1 MKLEMQSA
9 ILRFID
15 VTFTSWAILLIV
27 GCGNSDLTETNTVED
42 ETLAV
47 WFSEEAAIRGL
58 AFQHESGFDGR
69 QPYLPEITG
78 SGAAL
83 LDVDGDGDLDAYI
96 VQSGS
101 LHDDVEKV
109 GNALYLND
117 GFGRFVE
124 VPGAGG
130 AGDTGYGMGVSAGDI
145 DNDGDIDLYVTNVG
159 PNVLFANDGSGKFT
173 DITEQSGVGDPGWST
188 GSAFLD
194 IDNDDDLDL
203 VVLNY
208 ISWSMATEL
217 KCYVGNALTYCPPAN
232 YNAPAIDRLFRNNG
246 TGQFDDITEQSR
258 FDTSFGN
265 GFGIVGADFN
275 VDGYVDM
282 FIANDMMSDQLW
294 INDGN
299 AGFDDNAMLW
309 GSALGEHGIANAGMG
324 VAAGD
329 IDDDSDI
336 DVMVVNLEGQT
347 DSFFRNERSYFR
359 DATAEIG
366 LGLSGRYTRF
376 GVVLTDFDNDGQLD
390 LYEANGKVSAPSPTA
405 GNIFDEPNVLLRG
418 TNSGQFKEIRPIGGV
433 GSQLEHTSRG
443 LAVGDVDGDG
453 GMDILVVN
461 RDGPAYLLI
470 NNLASR
476 GNAARFKALTAADG
490 RDAYGTM
497 ISGRVGEKRLYRRIQ
512 PDGSYLSYSEP
523 IAHFG
528 LGTHKRIVDVQ
539 VLWPGSSQV
548 EAFGDFEEGQVI
560 SLVRGSGR
568 IN

>member
-1 MKLEMQSA
+1 MQSA
-9 ILRFID
+9 ILRFIEA
-15 VTFTSWAILLIV
+15 TLTSWAILLIV
-27 GCGNSDLTETNTVED
+27 GCGNSDLTETNTVDD

-124 VPGAGG
+124 VPDAGG
-130 AGDTGYGMGVSAGDI
+130 ARDTGYGMGVSAGDI

-159 PNVLFANDGSGKFT
+159 PNVLFANDGTGKFS

-246 TGQFDDITEQSR
+246 NGQFDDITEQSR

-265 GFGIVGADFN
+265 GFGVVGADFN

-282 FIANDMMSDQLW
+282 FIANDMMNDQLW

-299 AGFDDNAMLW
+299 SGFDDDAMLW

-453 GMDILVVN
+453 GMDILVGN
-461 RDGPAYLLI
+461 RAGPAYLMI
-470 NNLASR
+470 NNLADR
-476 GNAARFKALTAADG
+476 GNAVRFKALTAADG
-490 RDAYGTM
+490 RDAYGAM
-497 ISGRVGEKRLYRRIQ
+497 ISGIVGEKRLYRRIQ

-528 LGTHKRIVDVQ
+528 VGTHKRIVDVQ
-539 VLWPGSSQV
+539 VRWPGNSQL
-548 EAFGDFEEGQVI
+548 ESFGDFEVGQVV